1 MSRHEPDK
9 LFFKAKNCVGDDDN
23 MYKEAKEIQ
32 ESGF

>member
-9 LFFKAKNCVGDDDN
+9 LFFKAKNCVGDDN